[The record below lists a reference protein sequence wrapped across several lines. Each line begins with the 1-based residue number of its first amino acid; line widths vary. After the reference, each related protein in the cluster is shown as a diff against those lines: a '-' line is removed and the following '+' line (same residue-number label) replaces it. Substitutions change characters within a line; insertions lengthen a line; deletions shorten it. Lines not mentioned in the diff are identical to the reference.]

1 MIMQERNNKGDIQKR
16 LGDCKQVTY
25 ILGKRRIKFVEEQ
38 HADFTR
44 LEQEFGV
51 DDQIPANLPN
61 TASHNT
67 PCDIQQELRYF
78 KYGLANRGALRYGRK
93 QCASEGTYTIPCAE
107 TTRSTCKGGTSCEE
121 ITLCSLDPT

>member
-61 TASHNT
+61 AASHNT
-67 PCDIQQELRYF
+67 PCDIQQELHYF
-78 KYGLANRGALRYGRK
+78 KYGLANRGAL
-93 QCASEGTYTIPCAE
+93 
-107 TTRSTCKGGTSCEE
+107 
-121 ITLCSLDPT
+121 